1 MAVQTVHIQGLED
14 ILRTLNSLPSEVVSR
29 RGGPV
34 RVALRK
40 AAVVVQKEYQANIER
55 IAVEGE
61 SNESTGTLKKAA
73 IVSRKKPGNFKGERF
88 WLRIK
93 RGAKNPDGVTANTYG
108 GVLEFGDKRIPA
120 KAPMRRAWEVK
131 KGEALN
137 TFMREMPKAIA
148 AAVKRARKGK

>member
-1 MAVQTVHIQGLED
+1 MAEVVRIEGLAD
-14 ILRTLNSLPSEVVSR
+14 ILATLKALPPAVVSA

-40 AAVVVQKEYQANIER
+40 AAVVVQKEYRNNVDR
-55 IAVEGE
+55 IATEGA
-61 SNESTGTLKKAA
+61 SNESTGTLRKAI

-108 GVLEFGDKRIPA
+108 GVLEFGDQRVPA
-120 KAPMRRAWEVK
+120 KAPMRKAWEAK
-131 KGEALN
+131 KSEALS
-137 TFMREMPKAIA
+137 TFMNEMPKAIA

>member
-1 MAVQTVHIQGLED
+1 MATQTVHIQGLEE
-14 ILRTLNSLPSEVVSR
+14 ILATLQRLPASVVSV

-40 AAVVVQKEYQANIER
+40 AAVVVQKEYQANVDR
-55 IAVEGE
+55 IATEGE
-61 SNESTGTLKKAA
+61 TNESTGTLKKAA

-108 GVLEFGDKRIPA
+108 GVLEWGDQRVPA
-120 KAPMRRAWEVK
+120 KAPMRRAWEAK
-131 KGEALN
+131 KSEALD

-148 AAVKRARKGK
+148 AAVKRARKK